1 MKVIKD
7 NMSRDLLADLN
18 PEQLRAVTW
27 PASSA
32 LVLAGAGSGKTR
44 VLTTRIAWLIQ
55 TGQASPTGV
64 LAVTFTNK
72 AAREMQT
79 RLAAMIPVNV
89 KNMWIGTFHGLC
101 NRLLRLHYRD
111 AGLPAAFQI
120 LDMQDQLAAIKRL
133 LKSLDL
139 SDEKFPPKSVQ
150 HFINGNKEAGQ
161 RAAGLSAPDYHGQKL
176 VELYAAYD
184 AQCRRE
190 GVVDFAE
197 LMLRSYELLS
207 ANQALCHHYRS
218 RFRFILVDE
227 FQDTNRLQY
236 AWLRL
241 LAGQDNAL
249 FAVGDDDQSIYA
261 FRGAEVGN
269 MRSLLRDYAIEEA
282 IRLEQNYR
290 SVGTI
295 LKAANALIEHNDG
308 RLGKNLWTEEGEGE
322 EIRFFE
328 AASDG
333 LEAEFVVDE
342 VRALKREGWN
352 LSDMAVL
359 YRSNA
364 QSRVLEHVLVNAGLA
379 YRIYGG
385 LRFFERQEI
394 KHALAYLRLLINPED
409 DNALLRVINLP
420 ARGIGARTVEGL
432 IEHGRDA
439 GVSLWQA
446 ACSAGGGRSAASLG
460 KFVLLIDA
468 MRERASGLT
477 LAETV
482 SLVIDDSGLRA
493 MYEQNKK
500 ESEERLSNLDELINA
515 AVSFVS
521 DQADQALIEFLSTAS
536 LEAGEHQAEA
546 GADALQLMTVHAAK
560 GLEFGAVF
568 VSGLEEGLFPHEN
581 SLNDS
586 KGLEEERRLMYVA
599 VTRARKRLYLSC
611 AQSRMLHG
619 QSRYPIR
626 SRFIDEVPAELV
638 RVLASQPAPS
648 RITQPAP
655 WLEKAVRSA
664 APAPGCGFHLGQSVS
679 HAKFGLGVVV
689 SAEGGGEEVRL
700 QINFAQQGLKW
711 LDLRYAKLQP
721 A

>member
-1 MKVIKD
+1 
-7 NMSRDLLADLN
+7 MSRDLLAGLN

-27 PASSA
+27 PAKSA

-55 TGQASPTGV
+55 TGQISPAGV
-64 LAVTFTNK
+64 MAVTFTNK

-79 RLAAMIPVNV
+79 RLASMIPVNV
-89 KNMWIGTFHGLC
+89 RAMWIGTFHGLC
-101 NRLLRLHYRD
+101 NRLLRAHYRD
-111 AGLPAAFQI
+111 VGLPQTFQI
-120 LDMQDQLAAIKRL
+120 LDSQDQLSVIKRL
-133 LKSLDL
+133 LKSLEV

-150 HFINGNKEAGQ
+150 HFINGNKEAGH
-161 RAAGLSAPDYHGQKL
+161 RAEALSAHDYYGQKL
-176 VELYAAYD
+176 IELYAAYD

-197 LMLRSYELLS
+197 LLLRSYELL
-207 ANQALCHHYRS
+207 AGNPALCQHYRG
-218 RFRFILVDE
+218 RFRFLLVDE

-236 AWLRL
+236 AWLSL
-241 LAGQDNAL
+241 LAGKENAI

-269 MRSLLRDYAIEEA
+269 MRSLMHDYDIEDA

-290 SVGTI
+290 SVGII
-295 LKAANALIEHNDG
+295 LQAANAVIERNDG
-308 RLGKNLWTEEGEGE
+308 RLGKNLWTEAGEGE
-322 EIRFFE
+322 QIRYYE
-328 AASDG
+328 AWSDG
-333 LEAEFVVDE
+333 DEAGFIVDE
-342 VRALKREGWN
+342 VRALTREGWN
-352 LSDMAVL
+352 LADMAVL

-364 QSRVLEHVLVNAGLA
+364 QSRVLEHALVNANLP
-379 YRIYGG
+379 YRVYGG
-385 LRFFERQEI
+385 LRFFERQEV
-394 KHALAYLRLLINPED
+394 KHALAYLRLISNADD

-432 IEHGRDA
+432 LLQSRET

-446 ACSAGGGRSAASLG
+446 ACSAGGGRAAASIG
-460 KFVLLIDA
+460 KFVLLIEA
-468 MRERASGLT
+468 MRERSSGLS

-482 SLVIDDSGLRA
+482 SLIIDDSGLRA
-493 MYEQNKK
+493 MYEQDKK
-500 ESEERLSNLDELINA
+500 DSEERLSNLDELVSA
-515 AVSFVS
+515 AAGFTP
-521 DQADQALIEFLSTAS
+521 DDPAQAVVEFLSAAS

-560 GLEFGAVF
+560 GLEFDAVF

-581 SLNDS
+581 SMNDD

-599 VTRARKRLYLSC
+599 VTRARKRLYLSS

-626 SRFIDEVPAELV
+626 SRFVDEVPSELV
-638 RVLASQPAPS
+638 RVLSSQAAPV
-648 RITQPAP
+648 RNTGPAP
-655 WLEKAVRSA
+655 WMRETEVSA
-664 APAPGCGFHLGQSVS
+664 AAQTPAGFGIGQSVS
-679 HAKFGLGVVV
+679 HQKFGLGVVV
-689 SAEGGGEEVRL
+689 NAEGAGSDVRL
-700 QINFAQQGLKW
+700 QVNFAEHGLKW

>member
-1 MKVIKD
+1 
-7 NMSRDLLADLN
+7 MSRDLLAGLN

-27 PASSA
+27 PAKSA

-55 TGQASPTGV
+55 TGQISPAGV
-64 LAVTFTNK
+64 IAVTFTNK

-79 RLAAMIPVNV
+79 RLSAMIPVNV
-89 KNMWIGTFHGLC
+89 KTMWIGTFHGLC
-101 NRLLRLHYRD
+101 NRLLRMHYRD
-111 AGLPAAFQI
+111 AGLPQTFQI
-120 LDMQDQLAAIKRL
+120 LDSQDQLSVIKRL

-150 HFINGNKEAGQ
+150 HFISGNKEAGH
-161 RAAGLSAPDYHGQKL
+161 RASALSAHDFYGQKL
-176 VELYAAYD
+176 IELYGAYD

-197 LMLRSYELLS
+197 LLLRSYELLS
-207 ANQALCHHYRS
+207 ANQALCQHYRG
-218 RFRFILVDE
+218 RFHFILVDE

-241 LAGQDNAL
+241 LAGQDNAM
-249 FAVGDDDQSIYA
+249 FAVGDDDQSIYG

-269 MRSLLRDYAIEEA
+269 MRSLMRDYAVEDA

-295 LKAANALIEHNDG
+295 LKAANALIERNDG
-308 RLGKNLWTEEGEGE
+308 RLGKNLWTQEGDGE
-322 EIRFFE
+322 QIRYYE
-328 AASDG
+328 AWSDG
-333 LEAEFVVDE
+333 DEAEFIVDE
-342 VRALKREGWN
+342 VRALKRDGWN
-352 LSDMAVL
+352 LADMAVL

-364 QSRVLEHVLVNAGLA
+364 QSRVLEHALVNGQLA
-379 YRIYGG
+379 YRVYGG

-394 KHALAYLRLLINPED
+394 KHALAYLRLLNNPED
-409 DNALLRVINLP
+409 DNALLRVINMP
-420 ARGIGARTVEGL
+420 ARGIGARTVEAL
-432 IEHGRDA
+432 LAQSRDT
-439 GVSLWQA
+439 GVTLWQA

-460 KFVLLIDA
+460 KFVLLIEA

-482 SLVIDDSGLRA
+482 SLIIEDSGLRA
-493 MYEQNKK
+493 MYEQDKK
-500 ESEERLSNLDELINA
+500 ESEDRLANLDELVSA
-515 AVSFVS
+515 ATGFMPDDPAMAVV
-521 DQADQALIEFLSTAS
+521 EFLTAAS
-536 LEAGEHQAEA
+536 LESGEHQAEA

-560 GLEFGAVF
+560 GLEFDAVF

-581 SLNDS
+581 SLNDD

-599 VTRARKRLYLSC
+599 VTRARKRLYLSS

-626 SRFIDEVPAELV
+626 SRFIDEVPADLV
-638 RVLASQPAPS
+638 RVLASQAAPP
-648 RITQPAP
+648 RHTAPAP
-655 WLEKAVRSA
+655 WLARKVVPVAEST
-664 APAPGCGFHLGQSVS
+664 GDSGFSIGQSVT
-679 HAKFGLGVVV
+679 HLKFGLGVVV
-689 SAEGGGEEVRL
+689 NAEGGGTDVRL
-700 QINFAQQGLKW
+700 QINFAEHGVKW